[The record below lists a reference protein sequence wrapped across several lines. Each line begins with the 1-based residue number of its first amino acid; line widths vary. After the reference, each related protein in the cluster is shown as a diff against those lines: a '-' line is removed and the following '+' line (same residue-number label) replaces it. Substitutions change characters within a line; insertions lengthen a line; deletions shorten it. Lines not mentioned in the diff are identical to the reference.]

1 MTRTDAPS
9 TTTAQNSA
17 PTPPAASGLPGCSG
31 TSPAPATTP
40 SAPAA
45 HPAPRRL
52 RLRLPSSRAWSTFL
66 LALPVPVVGLLLWDL
81 GVKQAWTLPFGIQM
95 GFLPTP
101 VEVARRILDL
111 AGAGTVDDAFSGTLL
126 DHLGASTVRVLSG
139 FGLAALLAIPLGVIM
154 GRFSLAFRMLDP
166 TVNLTRPIPVTAWAP
181 LTLLIIG
188 YGDGSAIFL
197 VFLAAFFPILLNT
210 ISGVRQV
217 PVRLVEAAS
226 MLGTRSGQVL
236 YKVILPASMRS
247 IVGGL
252 RIALGLSWVILVVGE
267 TVGISTGLG
276 AMITQARDMSK
287 TDLIV
292 AGMVVIGLAGFVA
305 DRVLVGIVKLVTRSR
320 PTLS

>member
-1 MTRTDAPS
+1 MTTHTTAPTATPPTPATPTRTA
-9 TTTAQNSA
+9 TTTTSSA
-17 PTPPAASGLPGCSG
+17 TPPRGS
-31 TSPAPATTP
+31 
-40 SAPAA
+40 
-45 HPAPRRL
+45 R
-52 RLRLPSSRAWSTFL
+52 RLRLPSREAWTTAA
-66 LALPVPVVGLLLWDL
+66 LALPVPVVALVLWTM
-81 GVKQAWTLPFGIQM
+81 GVERAWTLPFGIQM

-101 VEVARRILDL
+101 LEVARRIVDL
-111 AGAGTVDDAFSGTLL
+111 AGLGTIDDAFSGTLL
-126 DHLGASTVRVLSG
+126 EHLGASTVRVLSG
-139 FGLAALLAIPLGVIM
+139 FGLAALVAIPLGVVM
-154 GRFSLAFRMLDP
+154 GRFSLAYRLLDP
-166 TVNLTRPIPVTAWAP
+166 TINLTRPVPVTAWAP

-236 YKVILPASMRS
+236 YKVVLPASMRS

-292 AGMVVIGLAGFVA
+292 AGMVIIGLAGFLA
-305 DRVLVGIVKLVTRSR
+305 DRLLAALVALVTRRR